1 MVLDPYRASEKQINS
16 VWESMQ
22 WEQPTGFFQAH
33 RLASPWSPYE
43 SIDFLAN
50 GYHIFFCPDEWTA
63 VGFSAHGGTEDF
75 VIQPPLVL
83 VFARGQG
90 KTPAEII
97 STGRAA
103 AESLAGLL
111 DVLLGGGYPIL
122 TKAYEA
128 VFRKDRIET
137 IKYYPART
145 RVGMKDVTKAEVSRV
160 LAPLAN
166 GILEDLPDHVRLA
179 LRWYGKGISEE
190 HPVDKF
196 ISLYECSLAI
206 VSRRHYNTQTPTQVE
221 MHLLDECLETGSGMP
236 SSLKTTST
244 RERSLV
250 RLVESSG
257 SETAYSRQTTLVSIR
272 MRLRMWSLARH
283 RC

>member
-1 MVLDPYRASEKQINS
+1 MVSARMVEPKISSFNRLWYWSLLEVKARPLQKSSPLGEQQQKVWRA
-16 VWESMQ
+16 
-22 WEQPTGFFQAH
+22 
-33 RLASPWSPYE
+33 L
-43 SIDFLAN
+43 L
-50 GYHIFFCPDEWTA
+50 
-63 VGFSAHGGTEDF
+63 
-75 VIQPPLVL
+75 
-83 VFARGQG
+83 
-90 KTPAEII
+90 
-97 STGRAA
+97 
-103 AESLAGLL
+103 LL

-145 RVGMKDVTKAEVSRV
+145 RVGMKGVTKAEVSRV